1 MLKRIFTKRFKILA
15 LTAVVVFLCVFVPVA
30 ASRRVKA
37 SGEQK
42 KDLQHIIVWQID
54 GFEGGKGSR
63 KQFLQSAADRLF
75 KNQSIYFTV
84 ISLTAE
90 AARKNVQTGDL
101 PDLISYNAGFYG
113 VEDKI
118 NAADFTYKC
127 WARGAYCIL
136 ALEGADFSDVTSQ
149 NTVINVGKDNL
160 TQVAAQ
166 FCGLANAR
174 VEQPTNA
181 YLQLINGKCK
191 YLLGSQRDIFRLKAR
206 SASFCVKPISEFN
219 DLYAN
224 ISILTRDAKKYETCL
239 NFVNYL
245 TSEKCDVTTL
255 GLFNDINKCED
266 EALTPLNNLSFDY
279 KISGPCGEG
288 YINEVKSAAAE
299 SDLNKIKNLLK

>member
-1 MLKRIFTKRFKILA
+1 MLKRIFTKRFKIIV
-15 LTAVVVFLCVFVPVA
+15 LTAAVAFLCVFVPVA
-30 ASRRVKA
+30 AARRVTVR
-37 SGEQK
+37 GEQK
-42 KDLQHIIVWQID
+42 EDLQHIIVWQID

-63 KQFLQSAADRLF
+63 KQFLQSAAEKLF
-75 KNQSIYFTV
+75 NNQSIYFTV

-90 AARKNVQTGDL
+90 AARKNIQAGSL

-118 NAADFTYKC
+118 NATDFTYKC

-136 ALEGADFSDVTSQ
+136 ALDGSDFSDVTSE
-149 NTVINVGKDNL
+149 NTVVNVGKDNL
-160 TQVAAQ
+160 IQVAAQ
-166 FCGLANAR
+166 FSGLAAAR
-174 VEQPTNA
+174 AEQPTNA

-206 SASFCVKPISEFN
+206 NASFCVKPITEFN

-224 ISILTRDAKKYETCL
+224 ISILTRDRKKYETCFK
-239 NFVNYL
+239 FVNYL
-245 TSEKCDVTTL
+245 TSGNCDVTIL
-255 GLFNDINKCED
+255 GLFNDINKCDD
-266 EALTPLNNLSFDY
+266 EALSQLNNLSFDY